1 MSEQQKWDD
10 ILEAEGLGVI
20 EVDGPYQGTNLK
32 HIKGKWARLDA
43 EINNLQSK
51 SEVMTNSPQTARGF
65 ATRVAGNSDDAG
77 GHMSGFG
84 DDDYLTGN
92 LRMVSEEYDDGLS
105 DFETLGDD
113 LWDSMA
119 LAVTASP
126 KEAEIADRRR
136 ASVSGL
142 DKWGRPQPL
151 KVKRKPGESKAAW
164 RQRTHERILGAT
176 AAPGEGV
183 RIFTPPQPKPP
194 HATADAGNGP
204 LSIKETIRPDT
215 LVATRDDGPIAMAPL
230 VDTMYYPPGRGPYQR
245 SLIAA
250 SNTDITG

>member
-65 ATRVAGNSDDAG
+65 ATRSAGNSDDAG

-92 LRMVSEEYDDGLS
+92 LRMVTEDYDDGLS

-142 DKWGRPQPL
+142 DKWGRPNQPEAQAQA
-151 KVKRKPGESKAAW
+151 RARA
-164 RQRTHERILGAT
+164 RQRGARELHERDHWRNC
-176 AAPGEGV
+176 ERRV
-183 RIFTPPQPKPP
+183 RVFGSL
-194 HATADAGNGP
+194 H
-204 LSIKETIRPDT
+204 R
-215 LVATRDDGPIAMAPL
+215 
-230 VDTMYYPPGRGPYQR
+230 R
-245 SLIAA
+245 SLSRRTQLPTPA
-250 SNTDITG
+250 TGPCLSRRRYVPTRW